1 MDKDIKID
9 EDILAAEIE
18 ENIPEE
24 SKTPMGERAHNKL
37 LEEEAITSPS
47 KMAFRAFFHNKLGL
61 IGLIGFIAIALI
73 VFVGSMFLKYDPYY
87 VQGVMKNISPGSG
100 YMDIP
105 SQMEQ
110 EGIKQVSVG
119 TSFSIGVS
127 DAGNVYTWGHD
138 IAKKQPMPQEV
149 IDNQGNI
156 DQVAAG
162 DNHVLVLTKD
172 GEIYGWGENNFSQT
186 VLPAQIKTLTDK
198 EGIAKIGAADLYSV
212 VLTKE
217 GTVKV
222 WGATMPTGLNMIS
235 SKYDGQVV
243 DFATAST
250 NMLVLLKDGS
260 VVTFGQRGSE
270 IDTAKPEEL
279 SEGGDAKAVLIGRM
293 RYAAIAVTE
302 EGENIVWGARADG
315 AYNIPEIEGTIIK
328 AATGREHITVLTDA
342 GKVYSWG
349 NNNYGATDYPTDD
362 GYVDV
367 FTGYFN
373 NYGIKEDG
381 SYTAWG
387 LDGFIMGSDEQGRDL
402 FTRLVHGGKM
412 TLLIALVAVAIQVV
426 LGVLIGVVSGFYG
439 GWVDNVLM
447 RFAEI
452 ISSFPFYPLIITLSA
467 LLPINVTQYQRLI
480 MIMIILG
487 VLNWPSIARLV
498 RGEILS
504 IREKDYITAAKAL
517 GLKEKD
523 IMLSHMVPNIISII
537 IVRATIG
544 YASSLL
550 TEASLSF
557 LGFGVQNPYPSW
569 GNIMTA
575 SNNISVLQTYWWRW
589 IFPGM
594 AVFLTAL
601 TVNLIGD
608 ALRDAMDPK
617 AQER

>member
-1 MDKDIKID
+1 MDKDIKVD
-9 EDILAAEIE
+9 EDKLAAEIE
-18 ENIPEE
+18 EHTPEDQKN
-24 SKTPMGERAHNKL
+24 SLGERQHNKL

-47 KMAFRAFFHNKLGL
+47 KMAFKSFLHNKLGM
-61 IGLIGFIAIALI
+61 IGLIGFIAIALV
-73 VFVGSMFLKYDPYY
+73 VFVGSMFLKYDAYY

-100 YMDIP
+100 YMDVP
-105 SQMEQ
+105 SKMID
-110 EGIKQVSVG
+110 EGIKQISVG

-127 DAGNVYTWGHD
+127 EAGNVYTWGHD
-138 IAKKQPMPQEV
+138 IAKNKPMPQEV
-149 IDNQGNI
+149 IELQGNF

-172 GEIYGWGENNFSQT
+172 DQILGWGEDNFQQT
-186 VLPAQIKTLTDK
+186 TIPSMLKTITDK
-198 EGIAKIGAADLYSV
+198 EGIAKIGAGDLYSV
-212 VLTKE
+212 ILTDE
-217 GTVKV
+217 GTIKV
-222 WGATMPTGLNMIS
+222 WGATLPNGLNLIS

-250 NMLVLLKDGS
+250 NILALLKDGS

-270 IDTAKPEEL
+270 IDTSKPAELGEE
-279 SEGGDAKAVLIGRM
+279 GNTNVVLIGRM
-293 RYAAIAVTE
+293 RYSAIAVTD

-315 AYNIPEIEGTIIK
+315 VYNVPEMEGTVIK
-328 AATGREHITVLTDA
+328 ATSGREHITVLTDA

-349 NNNYGATDYPTDD
+349 KNNYGATDYPTDD
-362 GYVDV
+362 GYVDIYS
-367 FTGYFN
+367 GYFN

-381 SYTAWG
+381 SYKAWG
-387 LDGFIMGSDEQGRDL
+387 LDGFLMGSDEQGRDL

-412 TLLIALVAVAIQVV
+412 TLLIALVAVAIQVF
-426 LGVLIGVVSGFYG
+426 LGVLIGVIAGFYG
-439 GWVDNVLM
+439 GWVDNILM

-480 MIMIILG
+480 MIMVILG

-517 GLKEKD
+517 GLKERD

-575 SNNISVLQTYWWRW
+575 SNSPDVLRLYWWRW